1 MSILVSV
8 KDAKS
13 IDPKL
18 FPKPDYS
25 HVGSGNVVVGD
36 PIFIPFNQI
45 LITDNGNRGRTYD
58 PIPTS
63 DRITRIKNSFAPGVH
78 TSEMLPAVIKRNV
91 DPSEPLQWELLYG
104 VGRTWTFQ
112 FEMGVKGY
120 WFNPISA
127 TDTDLEWVC
136 LNENEELEKTP
147 NKEKDVVQSVT
158 RMVQKG
164 AIPSSQKK
172 IDEAIR
178 KNLPYRRSESRNR
191 IVAAVCEGAGV
202 PRLHYTYTEG
212 TAWKWI
218 RENSAIEWVIGGKWD
233 AKAQAYGHLVKAGT
247 VQHFFHKAIM
257 KYAET
262 GKPSYA
268 IMHYELPSESST
280 FSMKHQAQYDVV
292 ERYHDAYTKL
302 GMDTRSFL
310 TIKGAMPQDSQKHK
324 WKYLVP
330 WPTSSAIIRELKIAA

>member
-1 MSILVSV
+1 MLIPV
-8 KDAKS
+8 KNAKS
-13 IDPKL
+13 INPTL
-18 FPKPDYS
+18 FPKPNYD
-25 HVGSGNVVVGD
+25 HIGSGNIVIED
-36 PIFIPFNQI
+36 PIFILFNQI
-45 LITDNGNRGRTYD
+45 LIPEEGNRARKTE

-63 DRITRIKNSFAPGVH
+63 ERITRIKNSFAPGVH
-78 TSEMLPAVIKRNV
+78 TSEFLPAVIRRNV
-91 DPSEPLQWELLYG
+91 DPSEPLQYELLYG
-104 VGRTWTFQ
+104 IGRTWTFMT
-112 FEMGVKGY
+112 EMGVKGY

-158 RMVQKG
+158 RMVQNG
-164 AIPSSQKK
+164 AIPASQKK

-178 KNLPYRRSESRNR
+178 KNLPYRRTESRNR

-202 PRLHYTYTEG
+202 PQLHYTYTEG

-218 RENSAIEWVIGGKWD
+218 REHSAIEWVIGGKWD

-280 FSMKHQAQYDVV
+280 FSMKHQAQYVVV
-292 ERYHDAYTKL
+292 EKYHDAYTKL
-302 GMDTRSFL
+302 GMDTRSFM
-310 TIKGAMPQDSQKHK
+310 TIKGAMPLDKEKHN

-330 WPTSSAIIRELKIAA
+330 WPKTTTIVKALKLAA